1 MTEQCHFLGK
11 WTKILLNLPNKVIG
25 YKMPHVVPKWLV
37 WKMKMDRKGT
47 RNTYLSGNILHYK
60 VFKIIFN

>member
-1 MTEQCHFLGK
+1 MSFPREMNQNTSK
-11 WTKILLNLPNKVIG
+11 SPKVIG